1 MCESTYNTPGKLL
14 QVAHISAHECKYRTC
29 STFLELKNKTIYKQM
44 KKSMWT
50 NCIILK
56 KNITYYSRTI
66 RYFIILQGRCLA
78 LTWVKLTQSRK
89 QRLLPAG
96 FVNRFECIFHVQ
108 MIEDFEKKALGFS
121 RRRSSFCKLIFLC
134 LSFRRHKENTFIN
147 YICHTVLCMYVWRKI
162 SNLRFGNS
170 KRLTVNVFCR
180 LIIANESFCSLDM
193 SQRIL
198 YVCLN
203 SE

>member
-1 MCESTYNTPGKLL
+1 MCESTYNTLRKLL
-14 QVAHISAHECKYRTC
+14 QVAHISAHECKYSTY
-29 STFLELKNKTIYKQM
+29 STFLELKKKLQTNE
-44 KKSMWT
+44 KSMWT
-50 NCIILK
+50 NYIILK

-66 RYFIILQGRCLA
+66 PYFIILEGRCLA

-108 MIEDFEKKALGFS
+108 IIEDFEKKALGFS

-147 YICHTVLCMYVWRKI
+147 
-162 SNLRFGNS
+162 
-170 KRLTVNVFCR
+170 
-180 LIIANESFCSLDM
+180 
-193 SQRIL
+193 
-198 YVCLN
+198 
-203 SE
+203 